1 MYVSSAAL
9 ATPGMTKGK
18 CNENAKIAGGSSSV
32 NAMAERL
39 FVPVFFALE
48 DSESVLMSVVVR
60 SRQSCGFGKVAHMLR
75 IDL

>member
-32 NAMAERL
+32 NAMDERL
-39 FVPVFFALE
+39 AQALFAFE
-48 DSESVLMSVVVR
+48 DSESVLMSVEVR
-60 SRQSCGFGKVAHMLR
+60 SRQSCGFGNVAHML
-75 IDL
+75 